1 MQNIFLPEKQMIVMP
16 LNCNLMRHN
25 LFFKVIYT
33 RCVGGEKRRGRSL
46 VFSLRVKLAG
56 GHFHV
61 YELHTW
67 LLGAVE
73 TGDKKKKKK
82 ANLRCSPCVHRVIA
96 TDRDNNNNGNSLT
109 T

>member
-1 MQNIFLPEKQMIVMP
+1 MP

-33 RCVGGEKRRGRSL
+33 RCVGGKRRGRSL

-73 TGDKKKKKK
+73 TGDKKKKSQLAVFTVLLQQTEVTISK
-82 ANLRCSPCVHRVIA
+82 ATH
-96 TDRDNNNNGNSLT
+96 
-109 T
+109 

>member
-33 RCVGGEKRRGRSL
+33 RCVGGERRGRSL

-56 GHFHV
+56 GHFHF
-61 YELHTW
+61 YKLHTW
-67 LLGAVE
+67 LLVAVE
-73 TGDKKKKKK
+73 TGDKKKKKQPT
-82 ANLRCSPCVHRVIA
+82 CGVHHVIA
-96 TDRDNNNNGNSLT
+96 TDRSNNPNSNSLT

>member
-33 RCVGGEKRRGRSL
+33 RCVGGKRRGRSL

-73 TGDKKKKKK
+73 MGDKKKKKPT
-82 ANLRCSPCVHRVIA
+82 CGVHRVIA
-96 TDRDNNNNGNSLT
+96 TDRGNNLQSNSLT